1 MWLIRCVVNEVNDIN
16 RVSEVNRMSG
26 MNRERVG

>member
-1 MWLIRCVVNEVNDIN
+1 VWLIRCVVNEVNDVN
-16 RVSEVNRMSG
+16 RVSGVNRMSG

>member
-1 MWLIRCVVNEVNDIN
+1 MWLIRCVVNEVNDVN
-16 RVSEVNRMSG
+16 RVSGVNRMSG